1 MVWHQ
6 QLHHFSHVAL
16 SQRAKN
22 ILNLQLPILS
32 TFIDLKWRKRFF
44 PKNSRRSQ
52 ENWDG
57 YKLIQIV
64 LAASSFL
71 GSGSNFIDIVCWVC
85 ICHENQWLWIGMNW
99 VISVNNSN
107 GWLSC
112 LHATLSH
119 VLYSVG
125 CTKKPIFKPSN
136 TNLASSP
143 FHSWRQ
149 SIKESIIIPFGL
161 CTSPTSVCH
170 PGIFKLEISFETH
183 KKTRSAWM
191 DFGILKRKSLAGTR
205 SDGIWWNSSW
215 HIFLVAHLWSA
226 KTVWC
231 ASLCREENP
240 CVMVSCGLSI
250 YMLAEVAES

>member
-1 MVWHQ
+1 MPMSRLSVFFSEWSGINSCIMTWLTRGAQPESEKHPKSPASDSQ
-6 QLHHFSHVAL
+6 HLHWPEM
-16 SQRAKN
+16 N
-22 ILNLQLPILS
+22 GG
-32 TFIDLKWRKRFF
+32 FF

-71 GSGSNFIDIVCWVC
+71 GSGSNFIDIVCWVF

-119 VLYSVG
+119 VLYSLG

-149 SIKESIIIPFGL
+149 PIKESIPLDCVPLLPVSVTQKFSNWKSPLKLTKKLGQPGWTLASWSEKALLAQGL
-161 CTSPTSVCH
+161 ME
-170 PGIFKLEISFETH
+170 F
-183 KKTRSAWM
+183 
-191 DFGILKRKSLAGTR
+191 DGILLGTSLGGAPM
-205 SDGIWWNSSW
+205 I
-215 HIFLVAHLWSA
+215 I
-226 KTVWC
+226 
-231 ASLCREENP
+231 
-240 CVMVSCGLSI
+240 
-250 YMLAEVAES
+250 